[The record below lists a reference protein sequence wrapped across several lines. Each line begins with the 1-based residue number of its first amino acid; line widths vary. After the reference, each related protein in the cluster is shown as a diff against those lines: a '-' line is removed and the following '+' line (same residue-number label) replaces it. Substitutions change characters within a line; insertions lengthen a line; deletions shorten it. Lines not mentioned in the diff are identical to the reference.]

1 MTSRYMVI
9 RAKRPVS
16 GLRFDTKEGEL
27 KRIRYGYDKPDTLPR
42 LVRQC
47 RSHEAIDWGGASVQP
62 QDYEI
67 LFDGPAPLP
76 MSLR

>member
-1 MTSRYMVI
+1 MTSVNM
-9 RAKRPVS
+9 PQ
-16 GLRFDTKEGEL
+16 
-27 KRIRYGYDKPDTLPR
+27 KPDTLPR

-47 RSHEAIDWGGASVQP
+47 HNQEAIDWGGASVQP